1 MVAFAGGSGITPVF
15 SLLRSA
21 LISSTRNTRL
31 FYANRSRDSVIFD
44 EALAS
49 LNDSHSGRFVV
60 HHHLDA
66 ERGFVTSAHVNA
78 FIAHAENIAAADYYI
93 CGPGP
98 FMDIVQ
104 TALRAAGVPADRLH
118 LEHFEVAEMPVDPPA
133 ASGEMVTEEVTIE
146 LQRCTITVPYSRGD
160 TLLQTARM
168 AGLQAPS
175 SCEVGSC
182 GTCMARLTQGSARM
196 INNDALEDDE
206 VDDGWVLTCQSLPT
220 SRTVRVAYRNE
231 HSRGRLDE
239 AQPMSKVAVVTG
251 GASGMGEATC
261 HELGRRGLKVAVLD
275 LNEEAAQRV
284 TDDLRA
290 NGVTAIGVGADVTDR
305 PAVEHAFAKVRSEL
319 GPTTILV
326 TSAGLFGF
334 SAFTEITAESWARI
348 IDVNL
353 TGTFH
358 CCQVALPDMLD
369 AKWGRI
375 VMISS
380 SSAQRGS
387 PFAAHYAASKGGV
400 MTLTKSLAREYA
412 PHGITVNNIPPSGI
426 ETPMQHQGQ
435 AAGYLG
441 SNEQLASNIPVG
453 HLGTGADIAAAV
465 GFLCSDEAGFITGQ
479 VLGVNGGAVM

>member
-1 MVAFAGGSGITPVF
+1 
-15 SLLRSA
+15 
-21 LISSTRNTRL
+21 
-31 FYANRSRDSVIFD
+31 
-44 EALAS
+44 
-49 LNDSHSGRFVV
+49 
-60 HHHLDA
+60 
-66 ERGFVTSAHVNA
+66 
-78 FIAHAENIAAADYYI
+78 
-93 CGPGP
+93 
-98 FMDIVQ
+98 
-104 TALRAAGVPADRLH
+104 
-118 LEHFEVAEMPVDPPA
+118 
-133 ASGEMVTEEVTIE
+133 
-146 LQRCTITVPYSRGD
+146 
-160 TLLQTARM
+160 
-168 AGLQAPS
+168 
-175 SCEVGSC
+175 
-182 GTCMARLTQGSARM
+182 
-196 INNDALEDDE
+196 
-206 VDDGWVLTCQSLPT
+206 
-220 SRTVRVAYRNE
+220 
-231 HSRGRLDE
+231 
-239 AQPMSKVAVVTG
+239 
-251 GASGMGEATC
+251 MGEATC

-275 LNEEAAQRV
+275 LNEQAAQRV
-284 TDDLRA
+284 TDDLRSE
-290 NGVTAIGVGADVTDR
+290 GVTALGVGADVTDR

-319 GPTTILV
+319 GPITILV

-334 SAFTEITAESWARI
+334 SAFTEITIESWTRL

-369 AKWGRI
+369 ANWGRI

-412 PHGITVNNIPPSGI
+412 AYGITVNNIPPSGI

-465 GFLCSDEAGFITGQ
+465 AFLCSDEAGFITGQ

>member
-1 MVAFAGGSGITPVF
+1 
-15 SLLRSA
+15 
-21 LISSTRNTRL
+21 
-31 FYANRSRDSVIFD
+31 
-44 EALAS
+44 
-49 LNDSHSGRFVV
+49 
-60 HHHLDA
+60 
-66 ERGFVTSAHVNA
+66 
-78 FIAHAENIAAADYYI
+78 
-93 CGPGP
+93 
-98 FMDIVQ
+98 
-104 TALRAAGVPADRLH
+104 
-118 LEHFEVAEMPVDPPA
+118 
-133 ASGEMVTEEVTIE
+133 
-146 LQRCTITVPYSRGD
+146 
-160 TLLQTARM
+160 
-168 AGLQAPS
+168 
-175 SCEVGSC
+175 
-182 GTCMARLTQGSARM
+182 
-196 INNDALEDDE
+196 
-206 VDDGWVLTCQSLPT
+206 
-220 SRTVRVAYRNE
+220 
-231 HSRGRLDE
+231 
-239 AQPMSKVAVVTG
+239 
-251 GASGMGEATC
+251 MGEATC

-275 LNEEAAQRV
+275 LNEQAAQRV
-284 TDDLRA
+284 ADDLGA
-290 NGVTAIGVGADVTDR
+290 GGITAIAVGADVTDR

-334 SAFTEITAESWARI
+334 SPFTEITIESWTRI

-358 CCQVALPDMLD
+358 CCQLALPDMLD
-369 AKWGRI
+369 ANWGRI

-435 AAGYLG
+435 AAGFLG
-441 SNEQLASNIPVG
+441 SNEQLANNIPVG